1 MDKSTKMVE
10 NHNQLLLQWT
20 LKNVFCHSMHL
31 RPWNDAIAELN
42 FDFPVQ
48 KMRRQHTE
56 LAKKQQNASKTH
68 AKRMT

>member
-1 MDKSTKMVE
+1 MDKSAKIVE
-10 NHNQLLLQWT
+10 NHNQVLLQWT

-31 RPWNDAIAELN
+31 WRWNKAIAELN

-48 KMRRQHTE
+48 KICRQYTE
-56 LAKKQQNASKTH
+56 LAKKQQNTSKTH